1 MNADRCV
8 KLMYVHAFDM
18 NKLDQLPIPGKC
30 FLVFFYSSRQ
40 KSLIMIPEYTAGIV
54 KFLYV
59 FRETWKNLPPSWVSR
74 FPSWTRKPQS
84 SRVVWLGLHSMCC
97 MFSIHWM
104 SKGFSSSS
112 YKNPRKPAVYNI
124 SIRIQQRKSCKKKRS
139 KSASNLGKGWLVP
152 TVMDNDI

>member
-1 MNADRCV
+1 MGKVNI
-8 KLMYVHAFDM
+8 VHAFDM
-18 NKLDQLPIPGKC
+18 NKLDQQPIPGKY

-40 KSLIMIPEYTAGIV
+40 KSLIMIPEYTVDIV

-59 FRETWKNLPPSWVSR
+59 FRETWKNLPPWCVSR

-84 SRVVWLGLHSMCC
+84 SRDDLVWLGLHSMCC
-97 MFSIHWM
+97 MFSIQWM

-112 YKNPRKPAVYNI
+112 CKIPENQLCITLASGSSRGNPA
-124 SIRIQQRKSCKKKRS
+124 KKRR

-152 TVMDNDI
+152 TVMDTDI